1 MNRSIIRYILGYV
14 LKIEAV
20 FLLLPCLIALYYHEH
35 EGLYFLS
42 VAVFCG
48 LVGILMTI
56 HKPNNT
62 VFYLK
67 EGCISTALS
76 WILLSI
82 FGCLPFW
89 ISGEIPSFTDALFE
103 TISGFTTTGASV
115 LSDVESLSHATLL
128 WRSFTHWIGG
138 MGVLVFILA
147 IMPLGSGS
155 NMNLM
160 KAESPGPSVGKL
172 VPKVKSTAQILYLI
186 YFGMTV
192 LQFILLL
199 FGNMSVFEA
208 LNTAFGTAGTGGFG
222 FRNDGFASFSPYI
235 QWVVTIFMILFGV
248 NFNAFYFIIFR
259 KFRQAFGIEE
269 IRYYF
274 LIILSAIGI
283 IFVDLLD
290 HYSNALDALR
300 HSSFQVASII
310 TTTGYSTADFNTWS
324 QTSKTVLVILMFVG
338 ACAGSTG
345 GGIKVSRI
353 SIMIKSV
360 LKEIGTYLHPKSV
373 KKIKVDGKLV
383 EHEVAR
389 SVNSYLI
396 TYLLL
401 FVISIFLVSLEG
413 RDLVTTFT
421 SVSATLNNIGPGLEL
436 VGPTGNFGI
445 LSPLTKYVLMFD
457 MLAGRLELSPLL
469 LLFHPGVWKSFIQK
483 KKKSTNE

>member
-56 HKPNNT
+56 HKPSNT

-76 WILLSI
+76 WILLSF

-115 LSDVESLSHATLL
+115 LSDVESLSHASLL

-248 NFNAFYFIIFR
+248 NFNAFYFLIFR
-259 KFRQAFGIEE
+259 KFKQAFGIEE
-269 IRYYF
+269 IRYYI

-283 IFVDLLD
+283 IFVDLLN

-324 QTSKTVLVILMFVG
+324 QTSKTVLVILMFIG

-360 LKEIGTYLHPKSV
+360 LKEINTYLHPKSV

-383 EHEVAR
+383 EHEVVR

-413 RDLVTTFT
+413 RDLVTSFT

-457 MLAGRLELSPLL
+457 MLAGRLELFPLL
-469 LLFHPGVWKSFIQK
+469 LLFHPGVWKSFIQHK
-483 KKKSTNE
+483 KKNTNE